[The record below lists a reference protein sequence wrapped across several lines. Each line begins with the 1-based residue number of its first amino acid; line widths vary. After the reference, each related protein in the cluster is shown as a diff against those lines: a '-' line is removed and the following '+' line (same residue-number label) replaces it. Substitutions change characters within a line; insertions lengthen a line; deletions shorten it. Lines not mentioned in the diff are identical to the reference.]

1 MNHHLPHYLY
11 VVFLFGP
18 TFWGM
23 FTTCLV
29 SICEFILLWTSLN
42 TSYFDLFMVWS
53 CHKRC
58 IVLSNLV
65 GYCTNAIRKVLCNN
79 KDHPLFPNIGYKVFL
94 LPWWTYLWATY
105 IANELNW
112 MFQPIFQV
120 QLDTPCFGIFNPIF
134 LIPRFHL

>member
-11 VVFLFGP
+11 VVFFIWSHILRNVHHLFS
-18 TFWGM
+18 
-23 FTTCLV
+23 LN
-29 SICEFILLWTSLN
+29 CEFILLWTSLN

-65 GYCTNAIRKVLCNN
+65 GYCTNAIKEGVVQQQRSPTFPKYRLQSLPPTLMNL
-79 KDHPLFPNIGYKVFL
+79 PLGHLHSY
-94 LPWWTYLWATY
+94 
-105 IANELNW
+105 ELNW
-112 MFQPIFQV
+112 RFQPIFQV
-120 QLDTPCFGIFNPIF
+120 QLDTPCFSIFNPIF